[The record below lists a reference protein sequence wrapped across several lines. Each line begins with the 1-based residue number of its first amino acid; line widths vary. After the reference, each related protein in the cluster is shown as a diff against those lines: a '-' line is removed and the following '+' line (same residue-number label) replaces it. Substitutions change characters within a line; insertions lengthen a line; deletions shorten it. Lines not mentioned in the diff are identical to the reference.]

1 MASFR
6 NSAGAF
12 ALLLLSTSGLTSAAE
27 ATRIIFDLPD
37 TIECRDATPAEFAT
51 AHPALKVIEGKFR
64 ISARI
69 VAGDEADIVDFLYIV
84 ASPNKKMRFQDYLP
98 NTTLESTTA
107 DNVIEVTDTT
117 EN

>member
-6 NSAGAF
+6 IFAGAF
-12 ALLLLSTSGLTSAAE
+12 VLTLFSATGLTSAVSAAE

-37 TIECRDATPAEFAT
+37 TIECRDATPAEFAA

-107 DNVIEVTDTT
+107 DNVIE
-117 EN
+117 